1 MSHFKMK
8 DLEKGDYHMKD
19 YGILSSECTMRR
31 NLLNL
36 LNWYNLVSIS
46 KNVVFYDF
54 LVVIIY

>member
-8 DLEKGDYHMKD
+8 DLENGDYHMKD

-46 KNVVFYDF
+46 KKLRFYIFGVVR
-54 LVVIIY
+54 I